1 MKPVT
6 LRINSKIV
14 DLYGE
19 ESLGLDF
26 ASFDVDEVT
35 KRKGALSINFQVPP
49 TANNCLILG
58 NAQEINSRDTKP
70 YNIFEARLYVDGI
83 DIAITKCELI
93 SASRDGFEL
102 RLFNEDSGVF
112 LALKERTIGEL
123 DLQALDHMQNGGN
136 VYGRIAAPAFI
147 VYPLL
152 HSNEGAF
159 PNPAGRTM
167 ITYMGLPCLYMDSLI
182 SLMFLSLGYGV
193 IDTITDAK
201 IALPPSDTFK
211 RNKDKRRYL
220 GTARCTQPF
229 NLDFGNVNKLTFDT
243 FESNTGYPFE
253 FFEGL
258 FDPILPPFSQAGEIG
273 SWIRVADE
281 IKNFKA
287 TFTASVTNPNSSS
300 SSLEVEWSLYDSG
313 NTLIENNLG
322 SRIFTIPAGQTVTIS
337 YTLNTSSL
345 FTANVEDSLRLNF
358 VWVGGASST
367 VNSAELTIDDLTV
380 ETGGEV
386 QRYEAVKTSSPLQRL
401 NYPTRWVT
409 ANSIPKQN
417 WKWGDLIRE
426 YLKLTSGVITFDHIA
441 KKVYLTKM
449 SALEDNIGTAY
460 NWTNKVDYFTE
471 PVIEFANDQYAQRNN
486 FTYKP
491 PFTDQHEDENG
502 DPYPLFTALD
512 GTDFTQQ
519 IANTNLKAEED
530 LIDSEF
536 SFSRQIIRFDGLNV
550 AHVPQ
555 YRYVETAANVLDAP
569 LGFQRNS
576 VGQPIVLLRE
586 MTDAG
591 SPLTVQMEDDL
602 YSPSTHVV
610 NTWYVSHFIDSTQP
624 ISLGWGTNLVEE
636 FYDYLI
642 GIVTNYKKVTLR
654 LNLNPVDI
662 RTLDFQRPVYISG
675 VYYYINAVNGYDPIN
690 GGSTEVELIKLNPY
704 G

>member
-1 MKPVT
+1 MRPVT

-14 DLYGE
+14 DLYGK

-26 ASFDVDEVT
+26 SSFDVDEVT
-35 KRKGALSINFQVPP
+35 KRKGALSINFQIPP
-49 TANNCLILG
+49 TANNKLIFG
-58 NAQEINSRDTKP
+58 NAQEISSRNQTP
-70 YNIFEARLYVDGI
+70 YSILDARLFVDGI

-93 SASRDGFEL
+93 SASNDGFEI
-102 RLFNEDSGVF
+102 RLYNDDSAIF
-112 LALKERTIGEL
+112 LALKQRTLGEL
-123 DLQALDHMQNGGN
+123 DLKNLDHMQNGGSVN
-136 VYGRIAAPAFI
+136 LRINTGAFI
-147 VYPLL
+147 TYPLL
-152 HSNEGAF
+152 HSSESEF
-159 PNPAGRTM
+159 PNPADRRL
-167 ITYMGLPCLYMDSLI
+167 ITYMALPCLHVDTLI
-182 SLMFLSLGYGV
+182 GIIFSSLGYS
-193 IDTITDAK
+193 TANSITSANLV
-201 IALPPSDTFK
+201 LPPSDTFK

-220 GTARCTQPF
+220 GTAKCTQPF
-229 NLDFGNVNKLTFDT
+229 FLDFGNTNKLTFDT
-243 FESNTGYPFE
+243 FQNNANYPFG

-258 FDPILPPFSQAGEIG
+258 FDPILAPFSQAGEIG
-273 SWIRVADE
+273 SWIRIADE

-287 TFTASVTNPNSSS
+287 TFTANVTNPNSSR
-300 SSLEVEWSLYDSG
+300 SSLEVIWSLYDSG

-337 YTLNTSSL
+337 YILNTSNL
-345 FTANVEDSLRLNF
+345 FTANVEDSLRLDF
-358 VWVGGASST
+358 VWVGGTSSI
-367 VNSAELTIDDLTV
+367 VNSAELTIDDLV
-380 ETGGEV
+380 IENGGEV
-386 QRYEAVKTSSPLQRL
+386 QRYEAVKVRSELQRL
-401 NYPTRWVT
+401 NYPTRWIT

-417 WKWGDLIRE
+417 WKWGDFIKE
-426 YLKLTSGVITFDHIA
+426 YLKLTNGVMAFDHTA
-441 KKVYLTKM
+441 KIVYFSRM
-449 SALEDNIGTAY
+449 SEIQDNIGNAY

-486 FTYKP
+486 FSFKA
-491 PFTDQHEDENG
+491 PFTDQHEAQNG

-519 IANTNLKAEED
+519 IANTNLKAETD
-530 LIDSEF
+530 LIESEF
-536 SFSRQIIRFDGLNV
+536 SFSRQLIRFDGLNV

-555 YRYVETAANVLDAP
+555 YRYPELSANVFNSP

-576 VGQPIVLLRE
+576 VGQPILIVRQ
-586 MTDAG
+586 MTDAAN
-591 SPLTVQMEDDL
+591 PLIIQKEADL
-602 YSPSTHVV
+602 YPTSTNTV
-610 NTWYVSHFIDSTQP
+610 NTWYVAHFIDSTQP
-624 ISLGWGTNLVEE
+624 LSLGWGQNLVEE

>member
-1 MKPVT
+1 
-6 LRINSKIV
+6 
-14 DLYGE
+14 
-19 ESLGLDF
+19 
-26 ASFDVDEVT
+26 
-35 KRKGALSINFQVPP
+35 
-49 TANNCLILG
+49 
-58 NAQEINSRDTKP
+58 
-70 YNIFEARLYVDGI
+70 
-83 DIAITKCELI
+83 
-93 SASRDGFEL
+93 
-102 RLFNEDSGVF
+102 
-112 LALKERTIGEL
+112 
-123 DLQALDHMQNGGN
+123 
-136 VYGRIAAPAFI
+136 
-147 VYPLL
+147 
-152 HSNEGAF
+152 
-159 PNPAGRTM
+159 
-167 ITYMGLPCLYMDSLI
+167 
-182 SLMFLSLGYGV
+182 
-193 IDTITDAK
+193 
-201 IALPPSDTFK
+201 
-211 RNKDKRRYL
+211 
-220 GTARCTQPF
+220 
-229 NLDFGNVNKLTFDT
+229 
-243 FESNTGYPFE
+243 
-253 FFEGL
+253 
-258 FDPILPPFSQAGEIG
+258 
-273 SWIRVADE
+273 
-281 IKNFKA
+281 
-287 TFTASVTNPNSSS
+287 
-300 SSLEVEWSLYDSG
+300 
-313 NTLIENNLG
+313 
-322 SRIFTIPAGQTVTIS
+322 
-337 YTLNTSSL
+337 
-345 FTANVEDSLRLNF
+345 
-358 VWVGGASST
+358 
-367 VNSAELTIDDLTV
+367 
-380 ETGGEV
+380 
-386 QRYEAVKTSSPLQRL
+386 
-401 NYPTRWVT
+401 VT

-512 GTDFTQQ
+512 GTDFTQR
-519 IANTNLKAEED
+519 IENTNLKAEED
-530 LIDSEF
+530 LIESEF

-591 SPLTVQMEDDL
+591 SPLTIQMEDDL

-624 ISLGWGTNLVEE
+624 LSLGWGTNLVAE